1 MNEPPLV
8 VSYGGGT
15 NSTALLIGYV
25 EKGIRPDL
33 IMFSDTGGE
42 FQRTY
47 DYIYMF
53 SDWLKK
59 QGMPRIVWVNNA
71 HREGFPH
78 RSLEDECIN
87 NKTLPS
93 LAFGFKGCSVK
104 WKRQPMDRYIRDNF
118 QPAKEA
124 WEAGLKV
131 RRAIGIDAGE
141 PQRGKIPDDKK
152 FTYEFPLMEWDW
164 ARDECLAAIER
175 ANLPMA
181 GKSACWYCPASKRH
195 EVVQLAN
202 DHPDLF
208 ERAVTMEENALL
220 TTIKGLSRQRSW
232 KEIVEAD
239 RQQLKLPFDEIAPDM
254 DCMCFDGEA
263 DD

>member
-1 MNEPPLV
+1 VNEPPLV

-15 NSTALLIGYV
+15 NSTALLIGYA
-25 EKGIRPDL
+25 EKGIKPDL
-33 IMFSDTGGE
+33 IMFADTGGE

-47 DYIYMF
+47 DYIHQF
-53 SDWLKK
+53 NEWLLKND
-59 QGMPRIVWVNNA
+59 MPEIIWVNNA
-71 HREGFPH
+71 HREGFRH
-78 RSLEDECIN
+78 TSLEDECIN

-104 WKRQPMDRYIRDNF
+104 WKRQPMDRYIRDNYP
-118 QPAKEA
+118 PAKEA

-164 ARDECLAAIER
+164 GRDECLEAIER
-175 ANLPMA
+175 AGLPMA
-181 GKSACWYCPASKRH
+181 GKSACWFCPASKRH
-195 EVVQLAN
+195 EVIQLAN

-208 ERAVTMEENALL
+208 ERAVAMEENALL
-220 TTIKGLSRQRSW
+220 TTVKGLSRQRSW

-239 RQQLKLPFDEIAPDM
+239 RQQLKLPFEIEPDM
-254 DCMCFDGEA
+254 DCMCFDGEV
-263 DD
+263 DDH